1 MLDKGVINISE
12 NKTKWSYFPK
22 LQTANEIK
30 FYFDVRTQGHKEFFH
45 YTSLKAINAILSSKT
60 IRISSTNRFNDEKD
74 RNQFGNIGE
83 QKKYFSLCFTSG
95 SNENLSL
102 WYLYSGVD
110 GKGGR
115 IGLTYDK
122 LVKLIAGG
130 CFYLTEYDYEKNKS
144 IGIKIPLVY
153 GKNIEVTIRD
163 VLYSKT
169 DISGKCVD
177 LKYNTMTN
185 HGNVSTEEYEKY
197 KAEFLGFNKTL
208 IWYYEKESRMLIK
221 LIGDLADMIDVDK
234 DYAILWELT
243 DKQISQ
249 IKIMFAPEIEDV
261 SELGDYEHIKKFIF
275 NSSRVRLSENAGD
288 IHMNICA
295 KCNYKEKFC
304 SKCENIK
311 Q

>member
-1 MLDKGVINISE
+1 MLDKGVISISE

-30 FYFDVRTQGHKEFFH
+30 LYFDVRTQGHKEFFH

-122 LVKLIAGG
+122 LVKLIEGG
-130 CFYLTEYDYEKNKS
+130 CFYLTEY
-144 IGIKIPLVY
+144 
-153 GKNIEVTIRD
+153 
-163 VLYSKT
+163 
-169 DISGKCVD
+169 
-177 LKYNTMTN
+177 
-185 HGNVSTEEYEKY
+185 
-197 KAEFLGFNKTL
+197 
-208 IWYYEKESRMLIK
+208 
-221 LIGDLADMIDVDK
+221 
-234 DYAILWELT
+234 
-243 DKQISQ
+243 
-249 IKIMFAPEIEDV
+249 
-261 SELGDYEHIKKFIF
+261 EH
-275 NSSRVRLSENAGD
+275 RL
-288 IHMNICA
+288 
-295 KCNYKEKFC
+295 
-304 SKCENIK
+304 
-311 Q
+311 